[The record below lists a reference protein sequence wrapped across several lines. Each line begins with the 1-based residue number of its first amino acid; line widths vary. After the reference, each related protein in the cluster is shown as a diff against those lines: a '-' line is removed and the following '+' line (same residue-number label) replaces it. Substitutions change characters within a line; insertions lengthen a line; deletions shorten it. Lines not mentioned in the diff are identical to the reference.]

1 MIFNVLVLGF
11 TYCNDL
17 TKTEARDA
25 PLRANRACTR

>member
-1 MIFNVLVLGF
+1 MIFNVLD
-11 TYCNDL
+11 TYCNDP